1 MKKWGNSRGGE
12 ALGVAKPV
20 SPPHTPP
27 LRARRCATPWRVLI
41 YRLSPVCCCIGSVRL
56 SRFFV
61 PPDGKAARAAG
72 LFPGIW
78 QIGGALFSGIGR
90 LGTGLLCRPLSV
102 HHTPI
107 GTIPTQPTPKN
118 AEFFSIHCNIPQ
130 RRTVTCPERGSAR
143 GKSGLRNSER
153 LSPSQTCPLLKCPP
167 ERETSSA
174 QERTSDAR
182 HCTIS
187 GTIFSFILSILH
199 SLVYYKEHT
208 SNLLT
213 LKSESVI
220 LWSS

>member
-1 MKKWGNSRGGE
+1 MWKNSALKKRGNSRGGE

-27 LRARRCATPWRVLI
+27 LRARRCATPWSVLI

-56 SRFFV
+56 SRFFCLTGRESGPRSGPV
-61 PPDGKAARAAG
+61 PWDMANRRSLAY
-72 LFPGIW
+72 
-78 QIGGALFSGIGR
+78 
-90 LGTGLLCRPLSV
+90 V

-118 AEFFSIHCNIPQ
+118 TEFFSIHCNIPQ
-130 RRTVTCPERGSAR
+130 RRTATCPERGSAR

-153 LSPSQTCPLLKCPP
+153 LSPSQTRPLLKCPP
-167 ERETSSA
+167 ERETPSA
-174 QERTSDAR
+174 QERPSDAR

-187 GTIFSFILSILH
+187 GTTFSLFLSIIQL
-199 SLVYYKEHT
+199 LVYYKEHT
-208 SNLLT
+208 SKLLT
-213 LKSESVI
+213 LNPESVI